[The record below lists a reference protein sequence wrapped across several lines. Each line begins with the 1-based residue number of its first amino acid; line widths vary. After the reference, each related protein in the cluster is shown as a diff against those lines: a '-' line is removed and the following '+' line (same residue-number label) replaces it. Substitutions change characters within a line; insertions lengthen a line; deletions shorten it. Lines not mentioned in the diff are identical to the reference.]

1 MGKSYSKQEEKEVI
15 ITQNAA
21 GDNRA
26 TGIAEHHLY
35 TSNVLLSTILAIA
48 ALVVAILLIKYYKRC
63 HQGWMRKELRNEVLR
78 RVQSRLSGRGGL
90 RKGQGAHDVETGSI

>member
-15 ITQNAA
+15 ITQTAT

-26 TGIAEHHLY
+26 TGVAEHHLY

-48 ALVVAILLIKYYKRC
+48 ALLVVILLIKFYKRC
-63 HQGWMRKELRNEVLR
+63 HQGWMRKELRNELLR

-90 RKGQGAHDVETGSI
+90 RDDQGAQLEETKII